1 MRIAALHSCV
11 SVQCGHLTWLA
22 PVFEIPFHLLASVR
36 SISAKYISPV
46 AMALRTV
53 HSWIVAREKDIERAF
68 SDKEIWNA
76 LDEVIH
82 EHNYSFKSIAA
93 WPVDACVVYAPTRR
107 ASLILGSLQAACN
120 LKDIERSLGRKV
132 NIVVTMC
139 ENEMKVAGAPA
150 DWTAYFHENN
160 AMQLSCQLDD
170 ITVKQPFRNRKE
182 AKAMTMACLH
192 AWRLICHRL
201 WKASVAAVMRDYPMH
216 ILFHCFG
223 GINRSAAILCAWLI
237 IAYDYT
243 AEEAIDLLLSKRPS
257 LRPWRQRSY
266 VLDALYCVELA
277 RGQWR
282 TAFAT
287 SDFEF
292 MSL

>member
-1 MRIAALHSCV
+1 M
-11 SVQCGHLTWLA
+11 
-22 PVFEIPFHLLASVR
+22 FEIPFHLLASVR

-68 SDKEIWNA
+68 SDKEICSA

-93 WPVDACVVYAPTRR
+93 WPLDACVVYAPTRH

-150 DWTAYFHENN
+150 DWTAYFHEN
-160 AMQLSCQLDD
+160 
-170 ITVKQPFRNRKE
+170 
-182 AKAMTMACLH
+182 KAMTMACLH
-192 AWRLICHRL
+192 AWRLICRL
-201 WKASVAAVMRDYPMH
+201 WKASVAAVVRDYPMH

-292 MSL
+292 MTWSD